1 MLYFPSLSVL
11 AVDFA
16 PWSLV
21 AWMVKPTHGFAL
33 MSIICPLIV
42 PVWAAARG
50 ADANAS
56 AATRMAVSTTGLLKM
71 FMLQS
76 PFRRGSWPGI
86 PGPFSPHY
94 RSCPRRIPSLPA
106 PRKGASFLPISYL
119 GGLSAPQKP
128 LVGTESDRRLPLRQK
143 RASAIGNYRK
153 RRKPSLRLDSRTT

>member
-1 MLYFPSLSVL
+1 MLYLPSLSVL

-33 MSIICPLIV
+33 MSRICPLIV

-56 AATRMAVSTTGLLKM
+56 AATRIAVSTTGLLKI
-71 FMLQS
+71 FMLHS
-76 PFRRGSWPGI
+76 PFRRGSWSRTS
-86 PGPFSPHY
+86 GPFSTHY

-106 PRKGASFLPISYL
+106 LGRACPLPARFLPV
-119 GGLSAPQKP
+119 GSAPCGNHTP
-128 LVGTESDRRLPLRQK
+128 VRNRVGGSCFRK
-143 RASAIGNYRK
+143 RAQAQQATVARAASH
-153 RRKPSLRLDSRTT
+153 LFVF